1 MKGNPEKKVLLWW
14 LGRSFDFSDV
24 FPAISSV
31 FWICP
36 AWSGRWTRFPSSW
49 LPSAGAPRLGPD
61 DATGSRWRSGNS
73 DQTGTAHAQW
83 SDTAW
88 WSDARAC
95 RRTVGR
101 RGNRTQLGRLDL
113 QNKDRMTENYNTAHN
128 THRRMLW
135 IWSGHTTVVIDW
147 RSVADP
153 GISKPRDTFPTCRI
167 LWVWG
172 LFGCHPHIYPLFF
185 VTLENKYIL

>member
-1 MKGNPEKKVLLWW
+1 MEALLHLWILVRGDHGGNSREEVVAMVIRQKLRI
-14 LGRSFDFSDV
+14 LGR
-24 FPAISSV
+24 FPPISSV

-36 AWSGRWTRFPSSW
+36 AWSERLTRFPSSW
-49 LPSAGAPRLGPD
+49 LPSAGAPRPDPD
-61 DATGSRWRSGNS
+61 DTTGSRWRSGNS
-73 DQTGTAHAQW
+73 DQ
-83 SDTAW
+83 TAW

-135 IWSGHTTVVIDW
+135 IWYGHNTVVIDW
-147 RSVADP
+147 RSVVDP
-153 GISKPRDTFPTCRI
+153 GISKPRGAVPT
-167 LWVWG
+167 L
-172 LFGCHPHIYPLFF
+172 
-185 VTLENKYIL
+185 